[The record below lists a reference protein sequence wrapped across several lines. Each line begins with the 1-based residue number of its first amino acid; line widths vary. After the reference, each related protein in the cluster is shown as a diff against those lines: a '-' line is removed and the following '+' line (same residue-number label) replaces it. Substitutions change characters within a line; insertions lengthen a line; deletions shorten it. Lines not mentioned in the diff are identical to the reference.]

1 MEKINM
7 RFRKMAVILSC
18 SLLVLCSCG
27 QKEVEIGSAT
37 DTDVSETIMKPV
49 VTQPADELVTD
60 TANSAEEE
68 KQNDESAE
76 GLVQAVNKVTSEVE
90 WAALDRITDNEI
102 AQEFFKLN
110 LENPEYKDI
119 VIMQCPMSAVLAE
132 MIIIET
138 DNVDGA
144 KADLEAR
151 KDKLINV
158 DAFYPNAVEIAENS
172 IVGTYNNI
180 VYFIAAENAEASE
193 EILRAE
199 LEKMGY

>member
-1 MEKINM
+1 M

>member
-1 MEKINM
+1 MK
-7 RFRKMAVILSC
+7 FRKMAVVLSC
-18 SLLVLCSCG
+18 ALLVLCSCG
-27 QKEVEIGSAT
+27 KKEVEISAGDMVT
-37 DTDVSETIMKPV
+37 ETEISAPMEMPKG
-49 VTQPADELVTD
+49 DELVTE
-60 TANSAEEE
+60 AE
-68 KQNDESAE
+68 QTESASQE
-76 GLVQAVNKVTSEVE
+76 ADGLVQAVNKVTSEVE
-90 WAALDRITDNEI
+90 WAVLDRITDNEI
-102 AQEFFKLN
+102 AKEFFKLD

-119 VIMQCPMSAVLAE
+119 VIMQCPMNAVLAE

-180 VYFIAAENAEASE
+180 VYFIASDTASE
-193 EILRAE
+193 SEDILVKE
-199 LEKMGY
+199 LGNLGY

>member
-1 MEKINM
+1 M

-110 LENPEYKDI
+110 LKNPEYKDI

>member
-1 MEKINM
+1 M

-199 LEKMGY
+199 LEKKGY

>member
-1 MEKINM
+1 ML
-7 RFRKMAVILSC
+7 FRS
-18 SLLVLCSCG
+18 
-27 QKEVEIGSAT
+27 
-37 DTDVSETIMKPV
+37 
-49 VTQPADELVTD
+49 
-60 TANSAEEE
+60 
-68 KQNDESAE
+68 
-76 GLVQAVNKVTSEVE
+76 
-90 WAALDRITDNEI
+90 DRITDNEI